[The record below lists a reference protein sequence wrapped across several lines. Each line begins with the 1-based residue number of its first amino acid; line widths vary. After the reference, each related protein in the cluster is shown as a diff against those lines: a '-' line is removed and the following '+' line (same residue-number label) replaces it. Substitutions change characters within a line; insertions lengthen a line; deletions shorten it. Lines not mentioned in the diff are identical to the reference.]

1 MKRSIV
7 LMTGL
12 LVGAG
17 ALVTSCNNEP
27 AMKDSQC
34 SIEFINA
41 PEGKITYGYLN
52 SEGYQLAKTDTVSAQ
67 NGKVLVPIDTTAK
80 VLFLAVTPDRHAV
93 KYVAQPGGVQAKQ
106 VAVGDPADSVYTFQ
120 LVGDNLSEENKA
132 LNELEMRLL
141 KEVRIPQSK
150 IRQEAKGADSVQM
163 EELGKRFYALNDKQE
178 EIYKEFVMNNKNLV
192 GSIIMHSNLN
202 SFLGD
207 AKAAMELAKQ
217 MPDGEF
223 KDKIVE
229 VFDQA
234 VTVAPGERFTDLA
247 YPTPNGDTLRLSDIA
262 GKGKPVLLDFWASWC
277 GPCRGEN
284 PNFVRIYKKYQP
296 KGFDI
301 YAVSLDND
309 AESWKSTI
317 ESDGLVWHHVSD
329 LAGWGCEA
337 AKTYVVRGI
346 PENVLI
352 DGNGIIVA
360 RSIMGEDLEK
370 KLDELLGA
378 EQTEGEKQTEQE

>member
-1 MKRSIV
+1 M
-7 LMTGL
+7 
-12 LVGAG
+12 GAG
-17 ALVTSCNNEP
+17 ALITSCKNET

-34 SIEFINA
+34 SIEFINT
-41 PEGKITYGYLN
+41 PKGPITYGYLN
-52 SEGYQLAKTDTVSAQ
+52 SEGYQMDKKDTVSVQ
-67 NGKVLVPIDTTAK
+67 NGKALVPIDTTAK

-106 VAVGDPADSVYTFQ
+106 VTVGDPADSIYTFQ
-120 LVGDNLSEENKA
+120 LVGDNLSDENKA

-141 KEVRIPQSK
+141 KEVKIPQNK
-150 IRQEAKGADSVQM
+150 IRQEAKGADSAKM

-178 EIYKEFVMNNKNLV
+178 EIYKEFVKSNKNLA
-192 GSIIMHSNLN
+192 GSIIMHNNLN
-202 SFLGD
+202 SFLKD
-207 AKAAMELAKQ
+207 AKEGMELMKQ
-217 MPDGEF
+217 MPESEF
-223 KDKIVE
+223 KDKMAE

-234 VTVAPGERFTDLA
+234 ILVAPGEHFTDLA

-277 GPCRGEN
+277 PPCRAEN
-284 PNFVRIYKKYQP
+284 PNFVRIFKKYQP
-296 KGFDI
+296 KGFNI
-301 YAVSLDND
+301 YAVSLDDN
-309 AESWKSTI
+309 AENWKGAI
-317 ESDGLVWHHVSD
+317 ESDGLIWNHVSD
-329 LAGWGCEA
+329 LGGWGSEA
-337 AKTYVVRGI
+337 ARTYVVRGI